1 MKIAAIDIGSNA
13 IRLLIKEF
21 PMGKNVV
28 SNKLLM
34 VRLPV
39 RMGEEVF
46 MTGEFSSER
55 IDLLTEGIQ
64 AFSSILKVYKPDAFR
79 VCATSAFREASN
91 RDKVIKKIHKQTGL
105 RIEVI
110 SGEEEA
116 SLIYGN
122 IFAEE
127 DYVDKTILSIDI
139 GGGSTEMAFFHKGEP
154 VMSKSFNIGTL
165 RIKHDIVEH
174 KSWEMAEEWLKAVRG
189 KFDVDFAVSSGGT
202 VRKLCKM
209 ADSGNSMLGINEIR
223 EIFWYLKGFS
233 LKEKIEILKLG
244 EDRADVIS
252 PAGEILLRMMELSK
266 VEKVTSPK
274 LGLADGII
282 RQLYLDREG
291 LIF

>member
-21 PMGKNVV
+21 PFGDNTV

-46 MTGEFSSER
+46 ISGEFSFER
-55 IDLLTEGIQ
+55 IELLTEGMN
-64 AFSSILKVYKPDAFR
+64 AYASILKVYKPDVFR

-91 RDKVIKKIHKQTGL
+91 REKVIKKIEKQTGL
-105 RIEVI
+105 QIEVI

-127 DYVDKTILSIDI
+127 DYADKTILSIDI

-154 VMSKSFNIGTL
+154 VLSRSFDIGTL

-174 KSWEMAEEWLKAVRG
+174 KSWQIAEKWLLEVRD
-189 KFDVDFAVSSGGT
+189 KFKVDFAVSSGGT

-209 ADSGNSMLGINEIR
+209 AESGNAMLHLNEIR

-233 LKEKIEILKLG
+233 LKEKMEILKLG
-244 EDRADVIS
+244 QDRADVIS
-252 PAGEILLRMMELSK
+252 PAGEILLRMMELSG

-282 RQLYLDREG
+282 RQLYLDG
-291 LIF
+291 QD